1 MTRGGTRPSVPG
13 TPSLVPMGERW
24 QRLAG
29 EFGRSAVA
37 GTISSIVAF
46 VLFNS
51 LVHWDPGYD
60 NAPLNGLPITGFVV
74 ANVISTLLTYQLSR
88 SWAFRHREP
97 VGFAGGVP
105 SFFLISG
112 LSLLIPVTCLWVSR
126 NLLGYDS
133 ALADNVAANVVGLFL
148 GFVARFFA
156 WRAFVFTRTGAGAQ
170 REAAQRPVHD

>member
-1 MTRGGTRPSVPG
+1 
-13 TPSLVPMGERW
+13 MGERS

-37 GTISSIVAF
+37 GTIASIVAF
-46 VLFNS
+46 VLFNL

-60 NAPLNGLPITGFVV
+60 NAVLNDHAITGFVI
-74 ANVISTLLTYQLSR
+74 ANVLSTLLTYQLSR

-97 VGFAGGVP
+97 VGFAGGVVP
-105 SFFLISG
+105 FFLISG

-133 ALADNVAANVVGLFL
+133 ALADNIAANVVGLFL
-148 GFVARFFA
+148 GFVSRFALF
-156 WRAFVFTRTGAGAQ
+156 RIFVFRRRARTSPEQEPAPRGKLEHQ
-170 REAAQRPVHD
+170 PEA

>member
-1 MTRGGTRPSVPG
+1 
-13 TPSLVPMGERW
+13 MGQRW
-24 QRLAG
+24 ERLAG

-46 VLFNS
+46 VLFNA

-60 NAPLNGLPITGFVV
+60 NAPLNEYAITGFVI
-74 ANVISTLLTYQLSR
+74 ANVLSTLLTYQLSR

-112 LSLLIPVTCLWVSR
+112 LSLLIPVACLWVSR
-126 NLLGYDS
+126 NLLDYDS

-148 GFVARFFA
+148 GFITRFFA
-156 WRAFVFTRTGAGAQ
+156 WRTVVFRRRDSPAPAYGSTAQ
-170 REAAQRPVHD
+170 SSVQE